1 MQINSINSYNCTF
14 GDKILTKE
22 NQKMVNSL
30 KDRFASFKENGLPV
44 GDCYYKMPENSPLS
58 LKTKDKKY
66 SAGMSA
72 LGNNLFVRRTENHDF
87 MTISIAPDNDVKYWE
102 LGQDV
107 IESVKKDSPLADRV
121 NKFLSDVLPK
131 FL

>member
-44 GDCYYKMPENSPLS
+44 GDCYYKLPENSQIS
-58 LKTKDKKY
+58 LKTNDKKFNQNI
-66 SAGMSA
+66 
-72 LGNNLFVRRTENHDF
+72 LKINHKLNNHQNCLFGYQRKTVFFSSTG
-87 MTISIAPDNDVKYWE
+87 I
-102 LGQDV
+102 L
-107 IESVKKDSPLADRV
+107 
-121 NKFLSDVLPK
+121 
-131 FL
+131 